1 MLWVHEMVISC
12 YEMTMSSWSVA
23 EAKARFSTLVARAG
37 KSPQRITRRG
47 QPVAVVTGI
56 DASGQ
61 AQQAVT
67 PHPMRDF
74 LGRCAE
80 LRGDG
85 DLGLALPPR
94 KPQRTR
100 PSPFGARR

>member
-1 MLWVHEMVISC
+1 
-12 YEMTMSSWSVA
+12 MTMSSWSIA

-47 QPVAVVTGI
+47 RLVAVVTGL

-61 AQQAVT
+61 AQAAAV

-74 LGRCAE
+74 LGRCGE
-80 LRGDG
+80 LRADG
-85 DLGLALPPR
+85 DLGLVLPPR
-94 KPQRTR
+94 KPQRAR
-100 PSPFGARR
+100 PRPFGVRR

>member
-1 MLWVHEMVISC
+1 MVISC
-12 YEMTMSSWSVA
+12 KEMTMSTWSIA

-47 QPVAVVTGI
+47 RPVAVVTGV

-61 AQQAVT
+61 AQSAT
-67 PHPMRDF
+67 HPHPMRDF
-74 LGRCAE
+74 LGRCAK

-85 DLGLALPPR
+85 DLGLVLPPR
-94 KPQRTR
+94 KPQSRATR
-100 PSPFGARR
+100 F

>member
-1 MLWVHEMVISC
+1 MVISC
-12 YEMTMSSWSVA
+12 YEMTMSTWSVA

-37 KSPQRITRRG
+37 KAPQRITRRG
-47 QPVAVVTGI
+47 RPVAVVTGI

-61 AQQAVT
+61 IQPAT
-67 PHPMRDF
+67 PSHPMRNF

-94 KPQRTR
+94 QAQRAR
-100 PSPFGARR
+100 PNPFGPRR

>member
-1 MLWVHEMVISC
+1 MVISC
-12 YEMTMSSWSVA
+12 YEMTMSIWSVA
-23 EAKARFSTLVARAG
+23 EAKARFATLVARAG

-47 QPVAVVTGI
+47 RPVAVVTGI

-61 AQQAVT
+61 AHQATT

-80 LRGDG
+80 LRGTD
-85 DLGLALPPR
+85 DLGLVLPPR
-94 KPQRTR
+94 KSQRPR
-100 PSPFGARR
+100 PNPFGTRR

>member
-1 MLWVHEMVISC
+1 MVISW
-12 YEMTMSSWSVA
+12 YEMTMSNWSVA
-23 EAKARFSTLVARAG
+23 EAKARFATLLARAD

-47 QPVAVVTGI
+47 RPVAVVTGI
-56 DASGQ
+56 DETGQ
-61 AQQAVT
+61 AHPAPA

-85 DLGLALPPR
+85 DLGLVLRPR
-94 KPQRTR
+94 KPQRGR
-100 PSPFGARR
+100 PSPFGSR